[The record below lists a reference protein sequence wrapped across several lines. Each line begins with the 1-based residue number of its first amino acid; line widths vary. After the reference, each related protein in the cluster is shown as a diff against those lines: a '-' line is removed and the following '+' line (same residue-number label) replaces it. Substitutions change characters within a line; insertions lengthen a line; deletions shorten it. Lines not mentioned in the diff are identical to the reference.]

1 MNETRDLIIG
11 IDFGK
16 EYSQICYYDR
26 KAEEPR
32 SLPVKVGSSQLE
44 MPTCLCL
51 RADRKTY
58 CAGLEAEY
66 FAREKG
72 GFMVGDLYEISAK
85 EEPVTVAGEQKEPWE
100 LLSCFLHEMVKLL
113 GIADVEKNIRS
124 LSIAMETLNTVQVEN
139 LQKACRELGIPE
151 ARTIFLDYEE
161 SFYYYVMTQKIE
173 TWNRSVAWYSFDH
186 QKVSFR
192 RMSMNSGTKPV
203 LVRLEEPVTTTLS
216 ENVEDRDAEFYTFI
230 KNTLG
235 KELYSSIQ
243 INGEGFD
250 QEWAQKSVKLLC
262 YQRRKVFYGNNLF
275 ARGACGAGAERFIN
289 HDLKDY
295 RYMSSS
301 LVLSD
306 IGMELRVM
314 GAPAYYPLI
323 ESGRNWYESNA
334 CIELIL
340 DGVKELV
347 FIVDTMG
354 EAKKKRIA
362 MALPGLPER
371 PERTTRLSVALQY
384 TSQAECRVTV
394 KDLGF
399 GEMFPSSG
407 KEWTETTRWQEE
419 TK

>member
-1 MNETRDLIIG
+1 M
-11 IDFGK
+11 
-16 EYSQICYYDR
+16 
-26 KAEEPR
+26 
-32 SLPVKVGSSQLE
+32 
-44 MPTCLCL
+44 
-51 RADRKTY
+51 
-58 CAGLEAEY
+58 
-66 FAREKG
+66 
-72 GFMVGDLYEISAK
+72 GDLYELSSQEK
-85 EEPVTVAGEQKEPWE
+85 PVTVAGEQKEPWK
-100 LLSCFLHEMVKLL
+100 LLAYFLREMVKLL

-124 LSIAMETLNTVQVEN
+124 LSIAMETLNTIQVEN
-139 LQKACRELGIPE
+139 LQKACRELGISE
-151 ARTIFLDYEE
+151 ARTILLDYEE

-173 TWNRSVAWYSFDH
+173 TWNRSVGWYSFDH
-186 QKVSFR
+186 QKVRFR
-192 RMSMNSGTKPV
+192 RMSMNSGTRPV
-203 LVRLEEPVTTTLS
+203 LVRLEEPVTTNLS
-216 ENVEDRDAEFYTFI
+216 ENTEERDAEFYTFI

-275 ARGACGAGAERFIN
+275 ARGACAAGAERFIN
-289 HDLKDY
+289 HNLKDY

-314 GAPAYYPLI
+314 GAPTYYPLI

-334 CIELIL
+334 YIELIL
-340 DGVKELV
+340 DGTKELV

-371 PERTTRLSVALQY
+371 PERTTRLGVALQY
-384 TSQAECRVTV
+384 ISQAECRVTV

-407 KEWTETTRWQEE
+407 REWTETTRWQEE

>member
-32 SLPVKVGSSQLE
+32 SLPVKVGSSQFE

-51 RADRKTY
+51 RADKKTFS
-58 CAGLEAEY
+58 AGLEAEF

-72 GFMVGDLYEISAK
+72 GFMAGDLYEISAQTK
-85 EEPVTVAGEQKEPWE
+85 PVNIAGREIEPWE
-100 LLSCFLHEMVKLL
+100 LLAHFLHEMLKLL
-113 GIADVEKNIRS
+113 GVVETEKNIRS
-124 LSIAMETLNTVQVEN
+124 LSIAMKTLNTVQVEN
-139 LQKACRELGIPE
+139 LQRACCEIGIDE
-151 ARTIFLDYEE
+151 GRTILLDYEE

-173 TWNRSVAWYSFDH
+173 TWNRSVAWYSFD
-186 QKVSFR
+186 KRRVSFR
-192 RMSMNSGTKPV
+192 RMSMNSGTHPI
-203 LVRLEEPVTTTLS
+203 LVRLEEPLTIELS
-216 ENVEDRDAEFYTFI
+216 ENIEERDAEFYTFI

-243 INGEGFD
+243 LSGDGFD
-250 QEWAQKSVKLLC
+250 PEWAQKSVKLLC

-275 ARGACGAGAERFIN
+275 ARGACGAGAERILN
-289 HDLKDY
+289 HALKEY
-295 RYMSSS
+295 RYMSSA

-306 IGMELRVM
+306 IGMEMRVM
-314 GAPAYYPLI
+314 GAPAYYSLI

-334 CIELIL
+334 YVELIL
-340 DGVKELV
+340 DDTDELV
-347 FIVDTMG
+347 FVVDTMG

-362 MALPGLPER
+362 MALPGLPKR
-371 PERTTRLSVALQY
+371 PAKTTRLGVALQY
-384 TSQAECRVTV
+384 ISQSECRITV

-399 GEMFPSSG
+399 GEMFPASD
-407 KEWTETTRWQEE
+407 KEWTETTRWQEV
-419 TK
+419 TN

>member
-1 MNETRDLIIG
+1 MKTAVIYLASGNSKRFGYENKLLKNIQTKPMYRYGLDRLIDIC
-11 IDFGK
+11 K
-16 EYSQICYYDR
+16 E
-26 KAEEPR
+26 
-32 SLPVKVGSSQLE
+32 
-44 MPTCLCL
+44 
-51 RADRKTY
+51 
-58 CAGLEAEY
+58 
-66 FAREKG
+66 
-72 GFMVGDLYEISAK
+72 K
-85 EEPVTVAGEQKEPWE
+85 EEFEVIV
-100 LLSCFLHEMVKLL
+100 
-113 GIADVEKNIRS
+113 I
-124 LSIAMETLNTVQVEN
+124 
-139 LQKACRELGIPE
+139 
-151 ARTIFLDYEE
+151 
-161 SFYYYVMTQKIE
+161 TQYQEIMKQIQYD
-173 TWNRSVAWYSFDH
+173 S
-186 QKVSFR
+186 
-192 RMSMNSGTKPV
+192 
-203 LVRLEEPVTTTLS
+203 VTTVFCKES
-216 ENVEDRDAEFYTFI
+216 QYGISWSIKAGIKAAKDAEFYTFI

-275 ARGACGAGAERFIN
+275 ARGACSAGAERVIN

-306 IGMELRVM
+306 VGMELRVM

-334 CIELIL
+334 YVELIL
-340 DGVKELV
+340 DGTKELV

-371 PERTTRLSVALQY
+371 PERTTRLGVNLQY
-384 TSQAECRVTV
+384 TSQDECRVTV

>member
-1 MNETRDLIIG
+1 MDKIKAAVIYLASGNSKR
-11 IDFGK
+11 FGQ
-16 EYSQICYYDR
+16 EN
-26 KAEEPR
+26 
-32 SLPVKVGSSQLE
+32 
-44 MPTCLCL
+44 
-51 RADRKTY
+51 
-58 CAGLEAEY
+58 
-66 FAREKG
+66 
-72 GFMVGDLYEISAK
+72 
-85 EEPVTVAGEQKEPWE
+85 
-100 LLSCFLHEMVKLL
+100 KLL
-113 GIADVEKNIRS
+113 QII
-124 LSIAMETLNTVQVEN
+124 
-139 LQKACRELGIPE
+139 
-151 ARTIFLDYEE
+151 
-161 SFYYYVMTQKIE
+161 
-173 TWNRSVAWYSFDH
+173 
-186 QKVSFR
+186 
-192 RMSMNSGTKPV
+192 GTKPMYRYG
-203 LVRLEEPVTTTLS
+203 LDRLIDLCKDHEGFEIIVVTQYQEIMKQTQYDPITTVFCPES
-216 ENVEDRDAEFYTFI
+216 KYGISWSIKAGIKAAKDAEFYTFI

-275 ARGACGAGAERFIN
+275 ARGACSAGAERVIN

-306 IGMELRVM
+306 VGMELRVM

-334 CIELIL
+334 YVELIL
-340 DGVKELV
+340 DGTKELV

-371 PERTTRLSVALQY
+371 PERTTRLGVNLQY
-384 TSQAECRVTV
+384 TSQDECRVTV